1 LSDEQDD
8 SHSLVGW
15 VLGIAVT
22 IAIAVAVIIGVMSA
36 MNQGSGAPISA
47 SAPTTTLAAPTAT
60 SATAGTENTA
70 PANPVVSGS
79 PAAAKV
85 YFDSNSAS
93 TPAGTASLLEALV
106 AYSKTSPNTK
116 LSISGFHD
124 KTGDAD
130 KNHELAKKRAMGVR
144 DLLIAAGV
152 PEDRIMLQKPV
163 ETTGGGDDREARRVE
178 VNVAQ

>member
-1 LSDEQDD
+1 LSDDQDD
-8 SHSLVGW
+8 SHSLIGW

-36 MNQGSGAPISA
+36 LDKGSGVPISA
-47 SAPTTTLAAPTAT
+47 SAPTTTLVAPSPATAAPAPETAAAA
-60 SATAGTENTA
+60 SA
-70 PANPVVSGS
+70 VMSGS

-93 TPAGTASLLEALV
+93 TPAGTAKMLEELV
-106 AYSKTSPNTK
+106 AYSKTSANTK

-124 KTGDAD
+124 KTGDAS

-163 ETTGGGDDREARRVE
+163 ETTGAGDDREARRVD
-178 VNVAQ
+178 VNIAQ